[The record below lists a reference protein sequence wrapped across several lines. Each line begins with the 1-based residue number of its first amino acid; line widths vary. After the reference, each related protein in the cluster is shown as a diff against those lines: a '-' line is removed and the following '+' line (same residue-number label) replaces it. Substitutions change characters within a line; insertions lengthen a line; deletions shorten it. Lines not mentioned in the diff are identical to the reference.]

1 MAGRPSGLE
10 VRESGSVRPPEPD
23 RHPKTDFPF
32 TVTNLP
38 PVSLTAAVG
47 LLLLCHAAWGWVPIL
62 DSANLAF
69 HEAGHPIFGLFSG
82 RLMVYGGTLMQLL
95 IPAACAWECYRRGQ
109 VYGYFACLIWVGE
122 NLLNV
127 ARYMADARAHRL
139 PLVGGLD
146 PEDFHD
152 WTEILSRWGL
162 LNHDTALAF
171 LVRVGAV
178 GLMAWLLVGAWRIA
192 GEAD

>member
-1 MAGRPSGLE
+1 MT
-10 VRESGSVRPPEPD
+10 
-23 RHPKTDFPF
+23 K
-32 TVTNLP
+32 LP
-38 PVSLTAAVG
+38 PILLTAAAG
-47 LLLLCHAAWGWVPIL
+47 LLLLCHATWGWVPIL

-69 HEAGHPIFGLFSG
+69 HEAGHPIFGILSD

-95 IPAACAWECYRRGQ
+95 IPAACAWECYRREQ
-109 VYGYFACLIWVGE
+109 VYGYFACLIWVAE
-122 NLLNV
+122 NLLNI
-127 ARYMADARAHRL
+127 ARYMGDARAHQL

-162 LNHDTALAF
+162 LNLDTALAL

-178 GLMAWLLVGAWRIA
+178 GLMVWVLVRAWRIA
-192 GEAD
+192 VETD